1 MTYTAYET
9 KNGKAVKVL
18 RTGSYEELRAWADRV
33 EAEGYANTQ
42 VFNPIWVDSVIHSV
56 AR

>member
-9 KNGKAVKVL
+9 KNGTAVRVL
-18 RTGSYEELRAWADRV
+18 RTGDYEVLRAWADKE
-33 EAEGYANTQ
+33 EAKHYAKTQ
-42 VFNPIWVDSVIHSV
+42 NHNPIWVDSVIHSV

>member
-9 KNGKAVKVL
+9 QNGQAVKVL
-18 RTGSYEELRAWADRV
+18 RTGSYEALRAWADKQ
-33 EAEGYANTQ
+33 EAANYAQTL
-42 VFNPIWVDSVIHSV
+42 VHNPIWVDSILYPV

>member
-9 KNGKAVKVL
+9 KNGQAVKAL
-18 RTGSYEELRAWADRV
+18 RTGSYETLRAWADKK
-33 EAEGYANTQ
+33 EAAMYAKTQ
-42 VFNPIWVDSVIHSV
+42 VFTPIWVDAVIHSV

>member
-9 KNGKAVKVL
+9 QNGRPVKVL
-18 RTGSYEELRAWADRV
+18 RTGTYEELRAWADKM
-33 EAEGYANTQ
+33 EAKQYAATQ
-42 VFNPIWVDSVIHSV
+42 VHNPIWVDAVIHSV

>member
-9 KNGKAVKVL
+9 KNGQAVKVL
-18 RTGSYEELRAWADRV
+18 RTGSYEILRAWADKQ
-33 EAEGYANTQ
+33 EAKRYAETQ
-42 VFNPIWVDSVIHSV
+42 VFNPIWVDAVIHSV

>member
-9 KNGKAVKVL
+9 QNGRATKVL
-18 RTGSYEELRAWADRV
+18 RTGAYEELRAWADKQ
-33 EAEGYANTQ
+33 EAKNYAKTQ
-42 VFNPIWVDSVIHSV
+42 VHSPIWVDSVIHSV